1 VACHPP
7 VGFGTVL
14 WFGVLLRSGGSRQEW
29 AKSALSCRCP
39 GIAPAGHNVVR
50 WRRPQVGTRTPRW
63 LRWLHASATGS
74 PYRVFLTS
82 WPNSSSP
89 RCEVFGKTTVPG
101 GVRPL
106 PTPGLRRSRTFF
118 DGKPFTAATTSGT
131 QFKMIFT
138 ADGKMTRQPRGKSG
152 KRSSGTLKL
161 DTSGFCT
168 SWKGAESNCY
178 TVVPSGKNKWSI
190 QKGST
195 AVAVWSK

>member
-1 VACHPP
+1 MRALPLVVA
-7 VGFGTVL
+7 GTFL
-14 WFGVLLRSGGSRQEW
+14 
-29 AKSALSCRCP
+29 SACVAFAAEP
-39 GIAPAGHNVVR
+39 MAPSDIQA
-50 WRRPQVGTRTPRW
+50 
-63 LRWLHASATGS
+63 
-74 PYRVFLTS
+74 
-82 WPNSSSP
+82 
-89 RCEVFGKTTVPG
+89 
-101 GVRPL
+101 
-106 PTPGLRRSRTFF
+106 TFF

-138 ADGKMTRQPRGKSG
+138 ADGKMTRQPHGKSG
-152 KRSSGTLKL
+152 KRSSGTWKL